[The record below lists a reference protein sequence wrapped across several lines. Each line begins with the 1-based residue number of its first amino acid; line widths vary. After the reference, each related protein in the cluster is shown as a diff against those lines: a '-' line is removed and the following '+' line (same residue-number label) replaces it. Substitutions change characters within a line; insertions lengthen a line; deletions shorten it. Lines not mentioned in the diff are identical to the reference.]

1 MLGLNSEGDART
13 PSADVR
19 QEIVESFLIGGVKMA
34 VLSKKYGVTVGCI
47 KQMVFRY
54 RQNLSIFDEQKAFS
68 VMQPDGKKRRNYDAV
83 IAENN
88 ELKRQ
93 LRLAMLKIEGYELMG
108 KILRDEH
115 GIEFSKK
122 SVAKQSA
129 GSRKNT
135 QK

>member
-1 MLGLNSEGDART
+1 MLGLITERDGRT
-13 PSADVR
+13 ITAEVR
-19 QEIVESFLIGGVKMA
+19 REIVESYLVGGVTMSR
-34 VLSKKYGVTVGCI
+34 LSKNYGVTVNNI

-68 VMQPDGKKRRNYDAV
+68 VMQPDGKKCRNYDAV

-122 SVAKQSA
+122 SAAKQSA
-129 GSRKNT
+129 GSMKNT